1 MYFRCLVVWRK
12 GIIIPMNKNDL
23 FRTFAD
29 VNDDILERDETAEKK
44 TCRLKWGVIAAFIC
58 LGLRFRIFR

>member
-1 MYFRCLVVWRK
+1 
-12 GIIIPMNKNDL
+12 MNKNDL

-44 TCRLKWGVIAAFIC
+44 TCRLKWGGYCGFHMLDDRRDSLSPRVSGRDKKDWE
-58 LGLRFRIFR
+58 LG